1 MQRGI
6 SRENYRGRIIIT
18 IEQGRWIQKLAP
30 ATQVIFGKRNAINT
44 ELGIFKRANKR
55 IDTCM
60 TYTRPSLAVSI
71 KQIRDAFLSAKRR
84 GVRLRY
90 ITEINHQNFEDCKVL
105 LGIVDELRHLDGVKT
120 NFMISEVEYLA
131 PLIQEKSEAI
141 ALEHIYSDTVQIVEH
156 GRCIFDTLWSKS
168 ISAEER
174 IRQLQE
180 DVIPQETRILDN
192 QDEIIKQMI
201 HLSEISSG
209 LSVVSNH
216 GGLQLTYNSFLQ
228 QCKNVLEKQKRG
240 EGEGIRWI
248 MGIEKDS
255 VKLVK
260 KFLKL
265 GVKIRHVKNLA
276 PINFAVSKSGLV
288 ATVEEMKRGGMIQ
301 NLLTSNERSYIKHF
315 TSMFEQLWKEGVDAR
330 YRIKD
335 IEEKVGIA
343 EIEIIRNPV
352 DSIARGWD
360 MVRSARKEIDVLF
373 SSSNA
378 LKRQITM
385 GALALLKNASEKQ
398 KVKIRMLLP
407 SSDKSEELIEQTK
420 SNVPKINIRTISAS
434 LETKISILVVDSRQ
448 CLILELK
455 DDKQNSSY
463 EAVGLSTYSI
473 SPTIISS
480 YLAVFESFWRQAE
493 LFERMKEVELLE
505 KDFVNI
511 AAHELRNPI
520 QPIIGFSELLYSK
533 IDNQEHRRLLDEVIL
548 NAKRLER
555 LARLMLDVTRI
566 ENNSLVL
573 TREAVDASRILKDIV
588 DSYNH
593 KLEEK
598 NAEINNEN
606 TKLTIIQKGIK
617 NINASIDRV
626 RITQVFCNILDNAVS
641 FSHEG
646 KIHVISKVKKQSG
659 QHFLIISVKDTG
671 PGIDPEI
678 LPKLFTKFAS
688 KSDIGTGLGLFIS
701 KGIVEA
707 HGGKIWAENNPDR
720 GATFSFSLP
729 INN

>member
-30 ATQVIFGKRNAINT
+30 ATQVIFGKTNAIST

-360 MVRSARKEIDVLF
+360 MVSSARKEIDVLF

-407 SSDKSEELIEQTK
+407 SSDESEELIEQTK

-588 DSYNH
+588 ESYNH

-646 KIHVISKVKKQSG
+646 KIHVISKVEKQSG

>member
-1 MQRGI
+1 M
-6 SRENYRGRIIIT
+6 S
-18 IEQGRWIQKLAP
+18 IEQTRWIQKLTP
-30 ATQVIFGKRNAINT
+30 STRIIFGKRNAINT
-44 ELGIFKRANKR
+44 ELSIFRQASKNL
-55 IDTCM
+55 DTCM

-71 KQIRDAFLSAKRR
+71 KPIKDAFLSAKKR

-90 ITEINHQNFEDCKVL
+90 ITEINHENMEDCKVL

-120 NFMISEVEYLA
+120 NFMISEEEYLA
-131 PLIQEKSEAI
+131 PLIQEKSDAI
-141 ALEHIYSDTVQIVEH
+141 ASEHIYSDMVQIVEH

-174 IRQLQE
+174 ISQLQE
-180 DVIPQETRILDN
+180 NAFPQETKILDN
-192 QDEIIKQMI
+192 RDEIIKQMI
-201 HLSEISSG
+201 HLSEVSSG
-209 LSVVSNH
+209 LSIVSNQ
-216 GGLQLTYNSFLQ
+216 GGMQLTYNIFLE
-228 QCKNVLEKQKRG
+228 QCKNVLDKQRRG

-248 MGIEKDS
+248 MRIEKDS
-255 VKLVK
+255 IKLVK

-265 GVKIRHVKNLA
+265 GVNIRHVKNLA
-276 PINFAVSKSGLV
+276 PINFAVSNNGLV
-288 ATVEEMKRGGMIQ
+288 ATIEEMKGGGMIQ
-301 NLLTSNERSYIKHF
+301 NLLTSNEKSYIKHF
-315 TSMFEQLWKEGVDAR
+315 ASMFEQLWKEGVDAR

-360 MVRSARKEIDVLF
+360 MVSSARKEIDVLF

-385 GALALLKNASEKQ
+385 GALTLLKNASEKQ

-407 SSDKSEELIEQTK
+407 SSDKSEVLIEQTK
-420 SNVPKINIRTISAS
+420 SNVPKIDIRTISAN
-434 LETKISILVVDSRQ
+434 LETKISILVVDSKQ

-455 DDKQNSSY
+455 DDKQNTSY
-463 EAVGLSTYSI
+463 EAVGLSTYSM

-493 LFERMKEVELLE
+493 LFEKMKEIELLE

-533 IDNQEHRRLLDEVIL
+533 IDNHEHRRLLDEVIL

-555 LARLMLDVTRI
+555 LSRLMLDVTRI

-573 TREAVDASRILKDIV
+573 IKEVVDASKVMKDIV

-598 NAEINNEN
+598 NTEINNEN
-606 TKLTIIQKGIK
+606 SKLIIIQNGIR
-617 NINASIDRV
+617 NINAAIDKV
-626 RITQVFCNILDNAVS
+626 RITQVFCNILDNAIS
-641 FSHEG
+641 FSQEG
-646 KIHVISKVKKQSG
+646 KIHVMLKREKQNG
-659 QHFLIISVKDTG
+659 QDFLITSVQDMG
-671 PGIDPEI
+671 PGIDQEI
-678 LPKLFTKFAS
+678 MSKLFTKFAS
-688 KSDIGTGLGLFIS
+688 KSDVGTGLGLFIS

-707 HGGKIWAENNPDR
+707 HGGKIWAENNLGR

-729 INN
+729 IDN

>member
-1 MQRGI
+1 
-6 SRENYRGRIIIT
+6 
-18 IEQGRWIQKLAP
+18 LAP
-30 ATQVIFGKRNAINT
+30 ATQVIFGKTNAINT

-60 TYTRPSLAVSI
+60 TCTRPSLAVSI

-105 LGIVDELRHLDGVKT
+105 LGIVDELRHLEGVKT

-180 DVIPQETRILDN
+180 DAIPQETRILDN

-288 ATVEEMKRGGMIQ
+288 ATVEEVKRGGMIQ

-385 GALALLKNASEKQ
+385 GALALLKNASEKK

-573 TREAVDASRILKDIV
+573 TREVVDASRILKDIV

-598 NAEINNEN
+598 NSEINNEN
-606 TKLTIIQKGIK
+606 TKLIIIQKGIK

-646 KIHVISKVKKQSG
+646 KIHVISKVEKQNG

-678 LPKLFTKFAS
+678 LSKLFTKFAS
-688 KSDIGTGLGLFIS
+688 KSDMGTGLGLFIS

-729 INN
+729 INKSTQDYLENLRFGHDVKVRTNYEFN

>member
-1 MQRGI
+1 
-6 SRENYRGRIIIT
+6 
-18 IEQGRWIQKLAP
+18 
-30 ATQVIFGKRNAINT
+30 
-44 ELGIFKRANKR
+44 
-55 IDTCM
+55 M

-180 DVIPQETRILDN
+180 DAIPQETRILDN

-573 TREAVDASRILKDIV
+573 TREVVDASRILKDIV

-606 TKLTIIQKGIK
+606 TKLIIIQKGIK

-646 KIHVISKVKKQSG
+646 KIHVISKVEKQNG

-678 LPKLFTKFAS
+678 LSKLFTKFAS
-688 KSDIGTGLGLFIS
+688 KSDMGTGLGLFIS

>member
-1 MQRGI
+1 M
-6 SRENYRGRIIIT
+6 
-18 IEQGRWIQKLAP
+18 AP

-120 NFMISEVEYLA
+120 NFMISEMEYLA

-141 ALEHIYSDTVQIVEH
+141 ALEHIYSDTAQIVEH

-180 DVIPQETRILDN
+180 DAIPQETRILDN

-228 QCKNVLEKQKRG
+228 QCKIVLEKQERG

-434 LETKISILVVDSRQ
+434 LETKISILVIDSRQ

-493 LFERMKEVELLE
+493 LFEKMKEVELLE

-573 TREAVDASRILKDIV
+573 TREVVDTSRILKDIV

-606 TKLTIIQKGIK
+606 TKLIIIQKGIK

-646 KIHVISKVKKQSG
+646 KIHVILKVEKHNG

-678 LPKLFTKFAS
+678 LSKLFTKFAS
-688 KSDIGTGLGLFIS
+688 NSDMGTGLGLFIS

-707 HGGKIWAENNPDR
+707 HAGKIWAENNPDR

>member
-1 MQRGI
+1 M
-6 SRENYRGRIIIT
+6 
-18 IEQGRWIQKLAP
+18 AP
-30 ATQVIFGKRNAINT
+30 ATQVIFGKTNAINT

-180 DVIPQETRILDN
+180 DAIPQETRILDN

-228 QCKNVLEKQKRG
+228 QCKNVLQKQKMG

-360 MVRSARKEIDVLF
+360 MVSSARKEIDVLF

-407 SSDKSEELIEQTK
+407 SSDKSEDLIEQTK

-593 KLEEK
+593 KLKEK

-606 TKLTIIQKGIK
+606 TKLIIIQKGIK

-646 KIHVISKVKKQSG
+646 KIHVISKVEKQNG

-678 LPKLFTKFAS
+678 LSKLFTKFAS
-688 KSDIGTGLGLFIS
+688 KSDMGTGLGLFIS

>member
-1 MQRGI
+1 M
-6 SRENYRGRIIIT
+6 
-18 IEQGRWIQKLAP
+18 AP

-120 NFMISEVEYLA
+120 NFMISEMEYLA

-141 ALEHIYSDTVQIVEH
+141 ALEHIYSDTAQIVEH

-180 DVIPQETRILDN
+180 DAIPQETRILDN

-420 SNVPKINIRTISAS
+420 FNVPKINIRTISAS

-493 LFERMKEVELLE
+493 LFEKMKEVELLE

-566 ENNSLVL
+566 ENKSLVL
-573 TREAVDASRILKDIV
+573 TREVVDASRILKDIV

-606 TKLTIIQKGIK
+606 TKLIIIQKGIK

-646 KIHVISKVKKQSG
+646 KIHVIVKVEKLDG

-678 LPKLFTKFAS
+678 LSKLFTKFAS
-688 KSDIGTGLGLFIS
+688 KSDMGTGLGLFIS

-707 HGGKIWAENNPDR
+707 HGGKIWAENNQDR